1 MWMWDM
7 IVVIVAD
14 VMVIVVLNSDRNGRY
29 SSVINGTMYLIIKPI
44 SARNEENARS
54 SLHW

>member
-1 MWMWDM
+1 M